1 MTRFLEAVAKVF
13 RARSWGC
20 WLRESAEEVAA
31 VSGPYETFGDDQV
44 TFVVDLEAAVVHQPR
59 PGSFDDPA
67 FGEDREPMSV
77 DTVHDFDGDV
87 VGTAVLDE
95 GLFEPGVAPQ
105 AAEPVRTGLGGVGDL
120 GATGVVRSVGGD
132 DGDCQQQPEGV
143 DNPECFTTRD
153 LLPGVIT
160 PDVAGTVEVPRTVR
174 ASTTPAD
181 GSAS

>member
-13 RARSWGC
+13 RARSWGS

-105 AAEPVRTGLGGVGDL
+105 AAEPVRPRALAAS
-120 GATGVVRSVGGD
+120 ATLVPPVLSEVLATTVTANSNPRVSTIPNVLR
-132 DGDCQQQPEGV
+132 PEIFF
-143 DNPECFTTRD
+143 P
-153 LLPGVIT
+153 
-160 PDVAGTVEVPRTVR
+160 
-174 ASTTPAD
+174 AS
-181 GSAS
+181 